1 MFQAPQKE
9 GDAVSFHSFEAGDLS
24 TTTLQSDKPMNISE
38 TYSRDSI
45 PDSVL
50 KVLGNEYLMINGNGL
65 VTFAPS
71 SPAHP
76 REWLQRRKLYDSA
89 IISLLE
95 FVTTVISNVG
105 SNVAMPAAAHMG
117 VSLDVSTFCLAT
129 LYMLGQALGGLIF
142 PPTTEVFG
150 SKFIYVSSTALYA
163 GLCLLIGF
171 APHLSTIIIGR
182 FLCGMLSAMP
192 TCVAIGSLENIW
204 DSRARIWAI
213 SVWAAAGIFAMAVGP
228 MFAVFVSES
237 SLGWYAPFLTTFTMP
252 SMHVLITTTGDGSSS

>member
-1 MFQAPQKE
+1 MFKAPQKE
-9 GDAVSFHSFEAGDLS
+9 VSTLTLHVSEGDCS
-24 TTTLQSDKPMNISE
+24 TTSLQSDKPMNLSE
-38 TYSRDSI
+38 IYSRDTI
-45 PDSVL
+45 PDSVFKFL
-50 KVLGNEYLMINGNGL
+50 ANEHLTINDNGL

-76 REWLQRRKLYDSA
+76 REWSQPRKLYDSA

-105 SNVAMPAAAHMG
+105 SNVAKPAAAHMG
-117 VSLDVSTFCLAT
+117 VSLDISMFCLAT
-129 LYMLGQALGGLIF
+129 LYMIGQALGGLIF

-150 SKFIYVSSTALYA
+150 SKSIYVSSTALYA
-163 GLCLLIGF
+163 VLCLVIGF

-237 SLGWYAPFLTTFTMP
+237 SLGWYALSETRPLYQV
-252 SMHVLITTTGDGSSS
+252 SVC

>member
-1 MFQAPQKE
+1 MFKGLQEEA
-9 GDAVSFHSFEAGDLS
+9 GVRTFHSSEGDLS
-24 TTTLQSDKPMNISE
+24 TTTLQDDKPMNLSE
-38 TYSRDSI
+38 TYSRDTI
-45 PDSVL
+45 PDPVL
-50 KVLGNEYLMINGNGL
+50 KALGNEYLTINDNGL

-76 REWLQRRKLYDSA
+76 REWLQRRKLYESA

-105 SNVAMPAAAHMG
+105 SNVATPAAAHMG
-117 VSLDVSTFCLAT
+117 VSLDVSIFCLAT

-150 SKFIYVSSTALYA
+150 SKSIYVFSTALYA
-163 GLCLLIGF
+163 VLCLVIGF
-171 APHLSTIIIGR
+171 APHLSTVIIGR

-237 SLGWYAPFLTTFTMP
+237 SLGWYVLSEPSLTYRV
-252 SMHVLITTTGDGSSS
+252 SMC

>member
-1 MFQAPQKE
+1 MFKTPQKE
-9 GDAVSFHSFEAGDLS
+9 VSTLTLHASERDCS
-24 TTTLQSDKPMNISE
+24 ITSLQSEKSVNLSE
-38 TYSRDSI
+38 TYSRDKI
-45 PDSVL
+45 PDSVF
-50 KVLGNEYLMINGNGL
+50 KVLANEHLTINDNGL
-65 VTFAPS
+65 VTFVPS
-71 SPAHP
+71 SPTHP
-76 REWLQRRKLYDSA
+76 REWSQRRKLYDSA

-105 SNVAMPAAAHMG
+105 SNVAKPAAAHMG
-117 VSLDVSTFCLAT
+117 VSLDVAMFCLAT

-150 SKFIYVSSTALYA
+150 SKSIYVSSTALYA
-163 GLCLLIGF
+163 VLCLMIGF

-204 DSRARIWAI
+204 DSRARICAI

-237 SLGWYAPFLTTFTMP
+237 SLGWYESPKHRLVSQA
-252 SMHVLITTTGDGSSS
+252 SIC